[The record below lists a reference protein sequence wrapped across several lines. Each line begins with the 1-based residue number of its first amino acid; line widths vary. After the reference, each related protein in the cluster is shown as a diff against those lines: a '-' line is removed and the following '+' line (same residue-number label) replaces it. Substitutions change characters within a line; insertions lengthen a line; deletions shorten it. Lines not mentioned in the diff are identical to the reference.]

1 MRPAGIFGII
11 LIAIG
16 IIALAYG
23 GYTSFTTK
31 ENVAKLGPIEINK
44 QNTQAVLG
52 ECGAEINRRCRFAD
66 AAFLISDRDNFHVRG
81 TISVRSSNVR

>member
-1 MRPAGIFGII
+1 MKPAGIFGII

-44 QNTQAVLG
+44 QEKHPVPIGPILGGVCLVGGIILVLTG
-52 ECGAEINRRCRFAD
+52 NGKTA
-66 AAFLISDRDNFHVRG
+66 
-81 TISVRSSNVR
+81 

>member
-44 QNTQAVLG
+44 NEEHPVPIGPIVGGICLAGGIVLVLTG
-52 ECGAEINRRCRFAD
+52 NRKT
-66 AAFLISDRDNFHVRG
+66 V
-81 TISVRSSNVR
+81 